1 MRREIIIT
9 GGDANF
15 FEWMIA
21 ALTSMRAHP
30 ELARRDFGVIDQ
42 GLEAGQVTQL
52 LALGCRIVRPEW
64 TLPVPA
70 EKRLLRNIGLVARTA
85 LRDYFP
91 GYSLYLWFDADAW
104 VQTPDFAAV
113 YFAGAQA
120 QGAAVAR
127 EDGARYR
134 RTFVDRK
141 WWAGNMVATW
151 GLRDGLLLSLQ
162 PSINI
167 GLLCLRD
174 TAPHWDAWI
183 RAYTHALE
191 RAGKVNLDQHAFLAA
206 VHLENL
212 ATTFVPARYNWLPHL
227 SCPVWN
233 PETHQLCEPE
243 APYRPISVLHLA
255 GPDKDRPY
263 RIPVLGGGSIESSLV
278 YPAILKARGEFDT
291 PVVPAPLPLDRVSGM
306 TTAT

>member
-15 FEWMIA
+15 FRWMIA
-21 ALTSMRAHP
+21 ALTSLRAHP

-64 TLPVPA
+64 TLPVPQ

-104 VQTPDFAAV
+104 VQTPDFAAI
-113 YFAGAQA
+113 YFAGAHG

-127 EDGARYR
+127 ENGARYR
-134 RTFVDRK
+134 RPFSDRK
-141 WWAGNMVATW
+141 WWAGNMVGAF
-151 GLRDGLLLSLQ
+151 GVRDGLRLSLQ

-167 GLLCLRD
+167 GVLCLKD
-174 TAPHWDAWI
+174 TAPHWNAWI
-183 RAYTHALE
+183 RAYAHALE
-191 RAGKVNLDQHAFLAA
+191 RTEKVNLDQHAFLAA
-206 VHLENL
+206 AYLGNL
-212 ATTFVPARYNWLPHL
+212 PTAFVAARYNWLPHL

-233 PETHQLCEPE
+233 RETRQLCEPS
-243 APYRPISVLHLA
+243 APYQPLSVLHLA
-255 GPDKDRPY
+255 GPHKDRPY
-263 RIPVLGGGSIESSLV
+263 RIPVLGGGTFDSSLS
-278 YPAILKARGEFDT
+278 YPAIQKHRGESIA
-291 PVVPAPLPLDRVSGM
+291 PVEPVPLPLDRIPAM
-306 TTAT
+306 RTAR